1 MYSGSVTTALFR
13 NIACAARV
21 FSVTVTVTGVTLC
34 LGNRDGHCPRCAS
47 DTFEARYTW
56 LGCTGQTRQNGG
68 PAVAPRRVRQDGGD
82 GFSGVAD
89 DHATVVSLDA
99 ITPKR
104 GFCQLF
110 GYS

>member
-13 NIACAARV
+13 NIPCAARV
-21 FSVTVTVTGVTLC
+21 LSVTVTVTSVTLC
-34 LGNRDGHCPRCAS
+34 LGNRDGHCSGGTS
-47 DTFEARYTW
+47 DTFEPRYTW
-56 LGCTGQTRQNGG
+56 LGCTGQTRQNGR
-68 PAVAPRRVRQDGGD
+68 PAVAPWRVGKDGGD

-104 GFCQLF
+104 GFC
-110 GYS
+110 